1 MDDALEPGRSPASA
15 EAAEPVPGPPPEAD
29 EEEDSRLASMMQ
41 RLFPQIEQPR
51 DRWVELVAAVLLA
64 LATVLTAWSGYQA
77 TRWSGTQATAFSRA
91 GALRSES
98 LRATTQGGQR
108 VTIDVQT
115 FVAWVDAVSS
125 GDQRR
130 ADFLRARFRAEF
142 VPAFE
147 EWVASA
153 PGGPGGKI
161 PPGTPFDLPSYRV
174 ADLVKAD
181 RLERQASASFAQA
194 TDANQTG
201 DNFVLTAV
209 LFASVLFFA
218 GIGTK
223 WRSFRL
229 RVFSLILAGVAFV
242 TGVAIVASLP
252 PNVGF

>member
-1 MDDALEPGRSPASA
+1 
-15 EAAEPVPGPPPEAD
+15 
-29 EEEDSRLASMMQ
+29 MQ
-41 RLFPQIEQPR
+41 RLFPQIERPR
-51 DRWVELVAAVLLA
+51 DRWVELIAAVLLS

-77 TRWSGTQATAFSRA
+77 TRWSGVQATAFSRA

-115 FVAWVDAVSS
+115 FLAWVDAMAA

-130 ADFLRARFRAEF
+130 AEFLRERFREEF
-142 VPAFE
+142 VPAFQ
-147 EWVASA
+147 EWVASD
-153 PGGPGGKI
+153 PDGPGGEI
-161 PPGTPFDLPSYRV
+161 PSGTPFDLPSYRP
-174 ADLVKAD
+174 ADLVTAEE
-181 RLERQASASFAQA
+181 LEREASASFEEA

-229 RVFSLILAGVAFV
+229 RIVSLFLAGIAFG
-242 TGVAIVASLP
+242 TGITIVVSLP
-252 PNVGF
+252 QNVGF